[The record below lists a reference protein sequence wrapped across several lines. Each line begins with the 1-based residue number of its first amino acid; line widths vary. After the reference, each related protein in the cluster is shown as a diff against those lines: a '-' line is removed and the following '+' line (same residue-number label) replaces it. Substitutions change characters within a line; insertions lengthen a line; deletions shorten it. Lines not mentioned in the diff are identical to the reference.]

1 MNCLSEEYKFSVV
14 VTYKDGTVREL
25 TPFELHHA
33 SRHPVDRSRFIS
45 ADVSHI
51 VQSDYLT
58 PQHKHWL
65 LDDVFNHIKGK
76 IARNGVTIIP
86 QWIYT
91 LK

>member
-14 VTYKDGTVREL
+14 VTYKDGMVREL
-25 TPFELHHA
+25 SPFELHHT

-45 ADVSHI
+45 ADISHI
-51 VQSDYLT
+51 VQSDYMT
-58 PQHKHWL
+58 TQHKHWL

-76 IARNGVTIIP
+76 IACKGRIIIP
-86 QWIYT
+86 QWIYA

>member
-25 TPFELHHA
+25 SPFELHHT

-45 ADVSHI
+45 ADISHI
-51 VQSDYLT
+51 VQSDYMT
-58 PQHKHWL
+58 TQHKHWL

-76 IARNGVTIIP
+76 IACKGRIIIP
-86 QWIYT
+86 QWIYA